1 MKKLFLIVIIF
12 LSLPVF
18 SQIGYVK
25 IESRTAKIYNQNTSY
40 SGYYINLCST
50 CQLDGYNSTYIV
62 ITQNKTARIFNEKGN
77 YTGYYINLCSDC
89 YIERV
94 LENNILIKQKNTV
107 RYYNFKGSFTG
118 KYN

>member
-1 MKKLFLIVIIF
+1 MKNLILIVIIF

-25 IESRTAKIYNQNTSY
+25 IESRTARIYNQNSIY
-40 SGYYINLCST
+40 SGHYINLCGN
-50 CQLDGYNSTYIV
+50 CQLDGYNSNYIV
-62 ITQNKTARIFNEKGN
+62 ISENKTSRIFNEKGN

-94 LENNILIKQKNTV
+94 LENNILIKQNNTV
-107 RYYNFKGSFTG
+107 RYYNFKGSYTG
-118 KYN
+118 KYH